1 MGSYRHGSGG
11 VVMWTRKASLML
23 TSGVSLILIGMMIS
37 NFQLMIVGLT
47 FISFLAINGWVY
59 GHSELEITRTI
70 NDTETPMVN
79 VYKGD
84 DVTVEIT
91 ISNNSYRRTQQLEVY
106 DNVPHEMKMRQGI
119 NQMRMNLGP
128 GQSARIRYKVR
139 CPLRG
144 HYTIGPVSVRYRNAF
159 NLFVTESQLE
169 DRTDI
174 TVFPQVR
181 EIEEALLRS
190 DVPKM
195 YTGAT
200 TLKTPGPGME
210 FYSLRE
216 YLPSDAFRSIN
227 WKAFARTGEL
237 MVNEKTRDAVTDVF
251 IILDTRDVSR
261 IGTVLKNPLEMGT
274 IAAASISSYFI
285 RRRDSVALVTYG
297 ERMEYLSPETGDNQG
312 YKVLSRLA
320 AVRAKGSMPLQAVTN
335 AMSSRVSRGSP
346 IFIISSLEGDGTTLP
361 AIRDLAGKGHE
372 VIVLSPSSID
382 LERLISRIPRMSYE
396 VLKLERQNRL
406 TALSGYGA
414 KVIDWMPDVE
424 LSQALLQVRTV

>member
-1 MGSYRHGSGG
+1 
-11 VVMWTRKASLML
+11 MWTRKAALML
-23 TSGVSLILIGMMIS
+23 TSGISLILVGMMIS
-37 NFQLMIVGLT
+37 NFQLMIAGLT
-47 FISFLAINGWVY
+47 FISFLAINGWVS
-59 GHSELEITRTI
+59 GHSDLDITRTI
-70 NDTETPMVN
+70 NGTETTMAN

-84 DVTVEIT
+84 DVIVELT
-91 ISNNSYRRTQQLEVY
+91 ISNNSYRRTQQLEVF

-128 GQSARIRYKVR
+128 GQSTRIKYRVR

-144 HYTIGPVSVRYRNAF
+144 HYTLGPVSVRYRNAF
-159 NLFVTESQLE
+159 NLFANESKVQ

-216 YLPSDAFRSIN
+216 YLPGDAFRSIN

-274 IAAASISSYFI
+274 IAAASVSNYFI

-297 ERMEYLSPETGDNQG
+297 DRMDYLPPETGDKQG
-312 YKVLSRLA
+312 YKVLSNLA

-335 AMSSRVSRGSP
+335 AMSSRMSRGSP
-346 IFIISSLEGDGTTLP
+346 VFIISSLEGDGTTLP
-361 AIRDLAGKGHE
+361 AIRNLAGRGHE

-382 LERLISRIPRMSYE
+382 LERLVSRIPRMSYE

-406 TALSGYGA
+406 TAISGYGA

-424 LSQALLQVRTV
+424 LSQALLQVRKG

>member
-1 MGSYRHGSGG
+1 
-11 VVMWTRKASLML
+11 MWTRKAALML
-23 TSGVSLILIGMMIS
+23 TSGISLILIGMMIS
-37 NFQLMIVGLT
+37 NFQLMIAGLT
-47 FISFLAINGWVY
+47 FISFLAINGWVS
-59 GHSELEITRTI
+59 GHSDLEITRTI
-70 NDTETPMVN
+70 NGTETTMAN

-84 DVTVEIT
+84 DVIVELT
-91 ISNNSYRRTQQLEVY
+91 ISNNSYRRTQQLEVF

-128 GQSARIRYKVR
+128 GQSARIKYRVR

-144 HYTIGPVSVRYRNAF
+144 HYTLGPISVRYRNAF
-159 NLFVTESQLE
+159 NLFANESKVQ

-216 YLPSDAFRSIN
+216 YLPGDAFRSIN

-297 ERMEYLSPETGDNQG
+297 DRMDYLSPETGDNQG
-312 YKVLSRLA
+312 YKVLSNLA

-335 AMSSRVSRGSP
+335 AMSSRMSRGSP
-346 IFIISSLEGDGTTLP
+346 VFIISSLEGDGTTLP
-361 AIRDLAGKGHE
+361 AIRNLAARGHE

-406 TALSGYGA
+406 TAISGYGA

>member
-1 MGSYRHGSGG
+1 
-11 VVMWTRKASLML
+11 MWTRKAALML
-23 TSGVSLILIGMMIS
+23 TSGISLILIGMMIS
-37 NFQLMIVGLT
+37 NFQLMIAGLT
-47 FISFLAINGWVY
+47 FISFLAINGWVS
-59 GHSELEITRTI
+59 GHSDLEITRTI
-70 NDTETPMVN
+70 NGTETTMAN

-84 DVTVEIT
+84 DVIVELT
-91 ISNNSYRRTQQLEVY
+91 ISNNSYRRTQQLEVF

-128 GQSARIRYKVR
+128 GQSARIKYRVR

-144 HYTIGPVSVRYRNAF
+144 HYTLGPVSVRYRNVF
-159 NLFVTESQLE
+159 NLFANESKVQ

-216 YLPSDAFRSIN
+216 YLPGDAFRSIN
-227 WKAFARTGEL
+227 WKAYARTGEL

-297 ERMEYLSPETGDNQG
+297 DRMDYLSPETGDNQG
-312 YKVLSRLA
+312 YKVLSNLA

-335 AMSSRVSRGSP
+335 AMSSRMSRGSP
-346 IFIISSLEGDGTTLP
+346 VFIISSLEGDGTTLP
-361 AIRDLAGKGHE
+361 AIRNLAGRGHE

-406 TALSGYGA
+406 TAISGYGA

>member
-1 MGSYRHGSGG
+1 
-11 VVMWTRKASLML
+11 MWTRKAALML
-23 TSGVSLILIGMMIS
+23 TSGISLILIGMMIS
-37 NFQLMIVGLT
+37 NFQLMIAGLT
-47 FISFLAINGWVY
+47 FISFLAINGWVS
-59 GHSELEITRTI
+59 GHSDLEITRTI
-70 NDTETPMVN
+70 NGTETTMAN

-84 DVTVEIT
+84 DVIVELT
-91 ISNNSYRRTQQLEVY
+91 ISNNSYRRTQQLEVF

-128 GQSARIRYKVR
+128 GQSARIKYRVR

-144 HYTIGPVSVRYRNAF
+144 HYTLGPVSVRYRNAF
-159 NLFVTESQLE
+159 NLFANESKVQ

-216 YLPSDAFRSIN
+216 YLPGDAFRSIN

-274 IAAASISSYFI
+274 IAAASISNYFI

-297 ERMEYLSPETGDNQG
+297 DKMDYLPPETGDKQG
-312 YKVLSRLA
+312 YKVLSNLA

-335 AMSSRVSRGSP
+335 AMSSRMSRGSP
-346 IFIISSLEGDGTTLP
+346 VFIISSLEGDGTTLP
-361 AIRDLAGKGHE
+361 AIRNLAGRGHE

-406 TALSGYGA
+406 TAISGYGA

>member
-1 MGSYRHGSGG
+1 
-11 VVMWTRKASLML
+11 MWTRKAALML
-23 TSGVSLILIGMMIS
+23 TSGISLILIGMMIS
-37 NFQLMIVGLT
+37 NFQLMIAGLT
-47 FISFLAINGWVY
+47 FISFLAINGWVS
-59 GHSELEITRTI
+59 GHSDLEITRTI
-70 NDTETPMVN
+70 NGTETTMAN

-84 DVTVEIT
+84 DVIVELT
-91 ISNNSYRRTQQLEVY
+91 ISNNSYRRTQQLEVF

-128 GQSARIRYKVR
+128 GQSTRIKYRVR

-144 HYTIGPVSVRYRNAF
+144 HYTLGPVSVRYRNAF
-159 NLFVTESQLE
+159 NLFANESKVQ

-216 YLPSDAFRSIN
+216 YLPGDAFRSIN

-274 IAAASISSYFI
+274 IAAASVSNYFI

-297 ERMEYLSPETGDNQG
+297 DRMDYLPPETGDKQG
-312 YKVLSRLA
+312 YKVLSNLA
-320 AVRAKGSMPLQAVTN
+320 AVQAKGSMPLQAVTN
-335 AMSSRVSRGSP
+335 AMSSRMSRGSP
-346 IFIISSLEGDGTTLP
+346 VFIISSLEGDGTTLP
-361 AIRDLAGKGHE
+361 VIRNLAGRGHE

-382 LERLISRIPRMSYE
+382 LERLVSRIPRMSYE

-406 TALSGYGA
+406 TAISGYGA

>member
-1 MGSYRHGSGG
+1 
-11 VVMWTRKASLML
+11 MWTRKAALML
-23 TSGVSLILIGMMIS
+23 TSGISLILIGMMIS
-37 NFQLMIVGLT
+37 NFQLMIAGLT
-47 FISFLAINGWVY
+47 FISFLAINGWVS
-59 GHSELEITRTI
+59 GHSDLEITRTI
-70 NDTETPMVN
+70 NGTETTMAN

-84 DVTVEIT
+84 DVIVELT
-91 ISNNSYRRTQQLEVY
+91 ISNNSYRRTQQLEVF

-128 GQSARIRYKVR
+128 GQSARIKYRVR

-144 HYTIGPVSVRYRNAF
+144 HYTLGPVSVRYRNAF
-159 NLFVTESQLE
+159 NLFANESKVQ

-216 YLPSDAFRSIN
+216 YLPGDAFRSIN

-274 IAAASISSYFI
+274 IAAASVSNYFI

-297 ERMEYLSPETGDNQG
+297 DRMDYLPPETGDKQG
-312 YKVLSRLA
+312 YKVLSNLA

-335 AMSSRVSRGSP
+335 AMSSRMSRGSP
-346 IFIISSLEGDGTTLP
+346 VFIISSLEGDGTTLP
-361 AIRDLAGKGHE
+361 AIRNLAGRGHE

-406 TALSGYGA
+406 TAISGYGA

>member
-1 MGSYRHGSGG
+1 
-11 VVMWTRKASLML
+11 MWTRKAALML
-23 TSGVSLILIGMMIS
+23 TSGISLILIGMMIS
-37 NFQLMIVGLT
+37 NFQLMIAGLT
-47 FISFLAINGWVY
+47 FISFLAINGWVS
-59 GHSELEITRTI
+59 GHFDLEITRTI
-70 NDTETPMVN
+70 NGTETTMAN

-84 DVTVEIT
+84 DVIVELT
-91 ISNNSYRRTQQLEVY
+91 ISNNSYRRTQQLEVF

-128 GQSARIRYKVR
+128 GQSARIKYRVR

-144 HYTIGPVSVRYRNAF
+144 HYTLGPVSVRYRNVF
-159 NLFVTESQLE
+159 NLFANESKVQ

-216 YLPSDAFRSIN
+216 YLPGDAFRSIN
-227 WKAFARTGEL
+227 WKAYARTGEL

-274 IAAASISSYFI
+274 IAAASISNYFI

-297 ERMEYLSPETGDNQG
+297 ERMDYLPPETGDNQG
-312 YKVLSRLA
+312 YKVLSNLA

-335 AMSSRVSRGSP
+335 AMSSRMSRGSP
-346 IFIISSLEGDGTTLP
+346 VFIISSLEGDGTTLP
-361 AIRDLAGKGHE
+361 AIRNLAGRGHE

-406 TALSGYGA
+406 TAISGYGA

>member
-1 MGSYRHGSGG
+1 
-11 VVMWTRKASLML
+11 MWTRKAALML
-23 TSGVSLILIGMMIS
+23 TSGISLILIGMMIS
-37 NFQLMIVGLT
+37 NFQLMIAGLT
-47 FISFLAINGWVY
+47 FISFLAINGWVS
-59 GHSELEITRTI
+59 GHSDLEITRTI
-70 NDTETPMVN
+70 NGTETTMAN

-84 DVTVEIT
+84 DVIVELT
-91 ISNNSYRRTQQLEVY
+91 ISNNSYRRTQQLEVF

-128 GQSARIRYKVR
+128 GQSARIKYRVR

-144 HYTIGPVSVRYRNAF
+144 HYTLGPISVRYRNAF
-159 NLFVTESQLE
+159 NLFANESKVQ

-216 YLPSDAFRSIN
+216 YLPGDAFRSIN

-274 IAAASISSYFI
+274 IAAASVSNYFI

-297 ERMEYLSPETGDNQG
+297 ERMDYLSPETGDNQG
-312 YKVLSRLA
+312 YKVLSNLA

-335 AMSSRVSRGSP
+335 AMSSRMSRGSP
-346 IFIISSLEGDGTTLP
+346 VFIISSLEGDGTTLP
-361 AIRDLAGKGHE
+361 AIRNLAGRGHE

-406 TALSGYGA
+406 TAISGYGA

>member
-1 MGSYRHGSGG
+1 
-11 VVMWTRKASLML
+11 MWTRKAALML
-23 TSGVSLILIGMMIS
+23 TSGISLILIGMMIS
-37 NFQLMIVGLT
+37 NFQLMIAGLT
-47 FISFLAINGWVY
+47 FISFLAINGWVS
-59 GHSELEITRTI
+59 GHSDLEITRTI
-70 NDTETPMVN
+70 NGTETTMAN

-84 DVTVEIT
+84 DVIVELT
-91 ISNNSYRRTQQLEVY
+91 ISNNSYRRTQQLEVF

-128 GQSARIRYKVR
+128 GQSARIKYRVR

-144 HYTIGPVSVRYRNAF
+144 HYTLGPVSVRYRNAF
-159 NLFVTESQLE
+159 NLFANESKVQ

-216 YLPSDAFRSIN
+216 YLPGDAFRSIN

-297 ERMEYLSPETGDNQG
+297 ERMDYLSPETGDNQG
-312 YKVLSRLA
+312 YKVLSNLA

-335 AMSSRVSRGSP
+335 AMSSRMSRGSP
-346 IFIISSLEGDGTTLP
+346 VFIISSLEGDGTTLP
-361 AIRDLAGKGHE
+361 AIRNLAARGHE

-406 TALSGYGA
+406 TAISGYGA

>member
-1 MGSYRHGSGG
+1 
-11 VVMWTRKASLML
+11 ML

-47 FISFLAINGWVY
+47 FISFLAINGWVS

-251 IILDTRDVSR
+251 IILDTRDVSSR
-261 IGTVLKNPLEMGT
+261 IRWRWGRSPPRRYQTT
-274 IAAASISSYFI
+274 SSADAI
-285 RRRDSVALVTYG
+285 RSLWSPMARGWSTCLRR
-297 ERMEYLSPETGDNQG
+297 P
-312 YKVLSRLA
+312 
-320 AVRAKGSMPLQAVTN
+320 
-335 AMSSRVSRGSP
+335 
-346 IFIISSLEGDGTTLP
+346 GTT
-361 AIRDLAGKGHE
+361 R
-372 VIVLSPSSID
+372 VTRS
-382 LERLISRIPRMSYE
+382 
-396 VLKLERQNRL
+396 
-406 TALSGYGA
+406 
-414 KVIDWMPDVE
+414 
-424 LSQALLQVRTV
+424 

>member
-1 MGSYRHGSGG
+1 
-11 VVMWTRKASLML
+11 MWTRKAALML
-23 TSGVSLILIGMMIS
+23 TSGISLILIGMMIS
-37 NFQLMIVGLT
+37 NFQLMIAGLT
-47 FISFLAINGWVY
+47 FISFLAINGWVS
-59 GHSELEITRTI
+59 GHSDLEITRTI
-70 NDTETPMVN
+70 NGTETTMAN

-84 DVTVEIT
+84 DVIVELT
-91 ISNNSYRRTQQLEVY
+91 ISNNSYRRTQQLEVF

-128 GQSARIRYKVR
+128 GQSARIKYRVR

-144 HYTIGPVSVRYRNAF
+144 HYTLGPISVRYRNAF
-159 NLFVTESQLE
+159 NLFANESKVQ

-216 YLPSDAFRSIN
+216 YLPGDAFRSIN

-274 IAAASISSYFI
+274 IAAASVSNYFI

-297 ERMEYLSPETGDNQG
+297 DKMDYLPPETGDKQG
-312 YKVLSRLA
+312 YKVLSNLA

-335 AMSSRVSRGSP
+335 AMSSRMSRGSP
-346 IFIISSLEGDGTTLP
+346 VFIISSLEGDGTTLP
-361 AIRDLAGKGHE
+361 AIRNLAGRGHE

-406 TALSGYGA
+406 PAISGYGA
-414 KVIDWMPDVE
+414 KAIDWMPDVE

>member
-1 MGSYRHGSGG
+1 
-11 VVMWTRKASLML
+11 MWTRKAALML
-23 TSGVSLILIGMMIS
+23 TSGISLILVGMMIS
-37 NFQLMIVGLT
+37 NFQLMIAGLT
-47 FISFLAINGWVY
+47 FISFLAINGWVS
-59 GHSELEITRTI
+59 GHSDLEITRTI
-70 NDTETPMVN
+70 NGTETTMAN

-84 DVTVEIT
+84 DVIVELT
-91 ISNNSYRRTQQLEVY
+91 ISNNSYRRTQQLEVF

-128 GQSARIRYKVR
+128 GQSTRIKYRVR

-144 HYTIGPVSVRYRNAF
+144 HYTLGPVSVRYRNAF
-159 NLFVTESQLE
+159 NLFANESKVQ

-216 YLPSDAFRSIN
+216 YLPGDAFRSIN

-274 IAAASISSYFI
+274 IAAASVSNYFI

-297 ERMEYLSPETGDNQG
+297 DKMDYLPPETGDKQG
-312 YKVLSRLA
+312 YKVLSNLA

-335 AMSSRVSRGSP
+335 AMSSRMSRGSP
-346 IFIISSLEGDGTTLP
+346 VFIISSLEGDGTTLP
-361 AIRDLAGKGHE
+361 AIRNLAGRGHE

-382 LERLISRIPRMSYE
+382 LERLISRIPRMSY
-396 VLKLERQNRL
+396 
-406 TALSGYGA
+406 
-414 KVIDWMPDVE
+414 
-424 LSQALLQVRTV
+424 

>member
-1 MGSYRHGSGG
+1 
-11 VVMWTRKASLML
+11 MWTRKAALML
-23 TSGVSLILIGMMIS
+23 TSGISLILIGMMIS
-37 NFQLMIVGLT
+37 NFQLMIAGLT
-47 FISFLAINGWVY
+47 FISFLAINGWVS
-59 GHSELEITRTI
+59 GHSDLEITRTI
-70 NDTETPMVN
+70 NGTETTMAN

-84 DVTVEIT
+84 DVIVELT
-91 ISNNSYRRTQQLEVY
+91 ISNNSYRRTQQLEVF

-128 GQSARIRYKVR
+128 GQSARIKYRVR

-144 HYTIGPVSVRYRNAF
+144 HYTLGPVSVRYRNVF
-159 NLFVTESQLE
+159 NLFANESKVQ

-216 YLPSDAFRSIN
+216 YLPGDAFRSIN

-274 IAAASISSYFI
+274 IAAASVSNYFI

-297 ERMEYLSPETGDNQG
+297 DKMDYLPPETGDKQG
-312 YKVLSRLA
+312 YKVLSNLA

-335 AMSSRVSRGSP
+335 AMSSRMSRGSP
-346 IFIISSLEGDGTTLP
+346 VFIISSLEGDGTTLP
-361 AIRDLAGKGHE
+361 AIRNLAARGHE

-406 TALSGYGA
+406 TAISGYGA

>member
-1 MGSYRHGSGG
+1 
-11 VVMWTRKASLML
+11 MWTRKAALML
-23 TSGVSLILIGMMIS
+23 TSGISLILIGMMIS
-37 NFQLMIVGLT
+37 NFQLMIAGLT
-47 FISFLAINGWVY
+47 FISFLAINGWVS
-59 GHSELEITRTI
+59 GHSDLEITRTI
-70 NDTETPMVN
+70 NGTETTMAN

-84 DVTVEIT
+84 DVIVELT
-91 ISNNSYRRTQQLEVY
+91 ISNNSYRRTQQLEVF

-128 GQSARIRYKVR
+128 GQSARIKYRVR

-144 HYTIGPVSVRYRNAF
+144 HYTLGPVSVRYRNVF
-159 NLFVTESQLE
+159 NLFANESKVQ

-190 DVPKM
+190 NVPKM

-216 YLPSDAFRSIN
+216 YLPGDAFRSIN
-227 WKAFARTGEL
+227 WKAYARTGEL

-274 IAAASISSYFI
+274 IAAASISNYFI

>member
-1 MGSYRHGSGG
+1 
-11 VVMWTRKASLML
+11 
-23 TSGVSLILIGMMIS
+23 MIA
-37 NFQLMIVGLT
+37 GLT
-47 FISFLAINGWVY
+47 FISFLAINGWVS
-59 GHSELEITRTI
+59 GHSDLEITRTI
-70 NDTETPMVN
+70 NGTETTMAN

-84 DVTVEIT
+84 DLIVELT
-91 ISNNSYRRTQQLEVY
+91 ISNNSYRRTQQLEVF

-128 GQSARIRYKVR
+128 GQSTRIKYRVR

-144 HYTIGPVSVRYRNAF
+144 HYTLGPVSVRYRNAF
-159 NLFVTESQLE
+159 NLFANESKVQ

-216 YLPSDAFRSIN
+216 YLPGDAFRSIN

-274 IAAASISSYFI
+274 IAAASVSNYFI

-297 ERMEYLSPETGDNQG
+297 DRMDYLPPETGDKQG
-312 YKVLSRLA
+312 YKVLSNLA

-335 AMSSRVSRGSP
+335 AMSSRMSRGSP
-346 IFIISSLEGDGTTLP
+346 VFIISSLEGDGTTLP
-361 AIRDLAGKGHE
+361 AIRNLAGRGHE

-382 LERLISRIPRMSYE
+382 LERLVSRIPRMSYE

-406 TALSGYGA
+406 TAISGYGA